1 MEEVPSSPSSLVVS
15 SPRRTL
21 SLLRERRATVSVFD
35 PVEKAPGFA
44 EEHGPKPSEVY
55 GFVGSITTVIA
66 TGTPLPPP
74 IPLVLRWFYHYSF
87 WVGDR
92 TSLDPSFLLWCSYL
106 FGVGVYPWTL
116 VALFGDHLLSQQVSK
131 YALNE
136 SCSYDFV
143 GSCLPFLYQCVACHC
158 VNWWREI
165 SLNLLP
171 C

>member
-1 MEEVPSSPSSLVVS
+1 MERGIAMEEVPSSPSSPSSLVVS

-74 IPLVLRWFYHYSF
+74 IPLVLR
-87 WVGDR
+87 
-92 TSLDPSFLLWCSYL
+92 
-106 FGVGVYPWTL
+106 
-116 VALFGDHLLSQQVSK
+116 
-131 YALNE
+131 
-136 SCSYDFV
+136 
-143 GSCLPFLYQCVACHC
+143 
-158 VNWWREI
+158 
-165 SLNLLP
+165 
-171 C
+171 